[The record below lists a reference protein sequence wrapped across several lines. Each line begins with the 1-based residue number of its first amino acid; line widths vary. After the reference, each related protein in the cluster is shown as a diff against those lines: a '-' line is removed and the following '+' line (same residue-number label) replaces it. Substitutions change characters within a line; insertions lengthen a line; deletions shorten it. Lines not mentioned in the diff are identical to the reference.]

1 MFRPTGFRTCEARD
15 CFLGVSGHRSAS
27 QKCDFPWGSRCSLT
41 HPFLKGSEYAA
52 SKKTRVDLQS
62 KGRTL
67 HEGNF
72 LWLLQR
78 TIKPCCTWCN
88 YPHFY
93 NLLCLNHYYS
103 MLGKA
108 SLGSSQSWPLTAL
121 FHSLNYESSQR
132 KLQTQALASGQPQPS
147 KHTQLTGGAG
157 LFTHFKWIVL
167 N

>member
-15 CFLGVSGHRSAS
+15 CFLGVSGHRNAS
-27 QKCDFPWGSRCSLT
+27 QKCDFPRGSRCSLT

-67 HEGNF
+67 HRGNF

-78 TIKPCCTWCN
+78 TIKPCCTWCD

-108 SLGSSQSWPLTAL
+108 SLGSSQSQPFECIISFIKLWKQPKKAANTGSGFWPATAL
-121 FHSLNYESSQR
+121 
-132 KLQTQALASGQPQPS
+132 QAHPADWRGRTIYS
-147 KHTQLTGGAG
+147 
-157 LFTHFKWIVL
+157 F
-167 N
+167 